1 MNGHDSD
8 VRHEGAEWRSRGDA
22 VAAVR
27 RRSIG
32 MRAAV
37 LVCLAACGGCGKT
50 YERRN
55 TVVLTA
61 GPPAEMLQLDNYV
74 GDVVIRADRRAEGV
88 RAEVML
94 IGRGPTQK
102 EADESLQAM
111 SV

>member
-1 MNGHDSD
+1 MTRHDSD
-8 VRHEGAEWRSRGDA
+8 MRHEGGERPSRGDG

-27 RRSIG
+27 GRSIG
-32 MRAAV
+32 VRAAV

-88 RAEVML
+88 RP
-94 IGRGPTQK
+94 R
-102 EADESLQAM
+102 
-111 SV
+111 